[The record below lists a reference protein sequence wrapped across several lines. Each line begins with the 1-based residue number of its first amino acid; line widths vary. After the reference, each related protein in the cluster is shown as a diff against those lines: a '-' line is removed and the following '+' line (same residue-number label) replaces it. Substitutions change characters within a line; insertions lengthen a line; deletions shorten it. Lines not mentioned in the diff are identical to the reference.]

1 MDSETRNRV
10 LAAVVSL
17 FFIVAGGTVIYH
29 YVEDWK
35 WLDALYFSAVT
46 ITTVGFGDLAP
57 KTDLGKMF
65 TIFYA
70 FTGIGVA
77 LYTLTQVG
85 QIYVEHRVETR
96 IINELSEGMERRR
109 LRRKEKNEK
118 GTDWGFE

>member
-1 MDSETRNRV
+1 LDSEARNKV

-17 FFIVAGGTVIYH
+17 LFIVAGGTVIYH
-29 YVEDWK
+29 YVEGWK
-35 WLDALYFSAVT
+35 WLDALYFAAVT

-57 KTDLGKMF
+57 RTDLGKMF

-96 IINELSEGMERRR
+96 IIRELSGGVGKRRAQVKRRR
-109 LRRKEKNEK
+109 GEGGLRVK
-118 GTDWGFE
+118 